1 MTATYHDIDALLRD
15 VSPDLLKIEKLRQN
29 RAALYRRRM
38 RVAIPA
44 TLTLITLII
53 TMMVMKIPTIVIGGF
68 MSVSSYL
75 LLDLFQWANEP
86 KHDYIKRYKFR
97 ILPLIANTIGKFKY
111 HHNRTL
117 PISEMERSGLI
128 PRHHIYQAEDF
139 FEGRYK
145 GVDLCFWEARM
156 LEDISLDGS
165 RKNYM
170 PVFTGL
176 IVYIHIPRY
185 KFSGHTVILKDR
197 LGDRRKLNRYL
208 RKMKRAHMVDPEFEK
223 LFTVFTTDQVEGRYL
238 VNPLV
243 IESIKAIHKKF
254 SSTNLSAS
262 FYEDQMVLMI
272 PSALNHFEPGSID
285 MRSQN
290 MAVITEI
297 RGQIKKIVSII
308 DELNLSQP
316 HTT

>member
-1 MTATYHDIDALLRD
+1 MTATYHDIDALLLD
-15 VSPDLLKIEKLRQN
+15 ISPDLLKIENLRQK
-29 RAALYRRRM
+29 REAVYRRRM
-38 RVAIPA
+38 NIAIPA
-44 TLTLITLII
+44 TLTLIALII
-53 TMMVMKIPTIVIGGF
+53 IMIVMAIPAIVIGAF
-68 MSVSSYL
+68 ISISSYL

-86 KHDYIKRYKFR
+86 KKDYIKRYKFR
-97 ILPLIANTIGKFKY
+97 LLPLIANTLGKFKY
-111 HHNRTL
+111 HHSSTL
-117 PISEMERSGLI
+117 PMSEMQRSGI
-128 PRHHIYQAEDF
+128 VPRHHIYQAEDF

-165 RKNYM
+165 RENYM
-170 PVFTGL
+170 PVFNGL

-197 LGDRRKLNRYL
+197 MADRRKLNRYL

-223 LFTVFTTDQVEGRYL
+223 IFTVFTTDQIEGRYL
-238 VNPLV
+238 VNPMV

-254 SSTNLSAS
+254 SSANLSVA

-297 RGQIKKIVSII
+297 RDQIKKIVSII
-308 DELNLSQP
+308 DELKLSAASE
-316 HTT
+316 H